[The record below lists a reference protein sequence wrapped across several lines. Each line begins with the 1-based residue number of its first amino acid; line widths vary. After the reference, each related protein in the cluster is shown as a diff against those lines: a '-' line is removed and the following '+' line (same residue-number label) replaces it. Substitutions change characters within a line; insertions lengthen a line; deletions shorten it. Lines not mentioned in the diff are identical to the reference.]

1 MDIKNIKWDE
11 KGLIPAIIQDSK
23 TLEIRM
29 VGYMNLES
37 INKSLNEKIVTF
49 FSRSKKRLWTKGE
62 TSGNKLL
69 IDEMSL
75 DCDKDALLIKA
86 TPLGPTC
93 HLGNDSCFDEPHD
106 NKLVFTLEV
115 LEKIIDQRKNED
127 KSDSYVSSLFNKG
140 VKEIS
145 KKLTEEAGETSISA
159 VTADGRVVEESADL
173 LFHLLVLLNQQGTNL
188 EAVIK
193 EIEKRSS
200 SAN

>member
-29 VGYMNLES
+29 VGYMSLES

-93 HLGNDSCFDEPHD
+93 HLGTESCFDESH

-115 LEKIIDQRKNED
+115 LEKIIEERKNED
-127 KSDSYVSSLFNKG
+127 KSNSYVSSLFNKG

-159 VTADGRVVEESADL
+159 VAADGRVVEESADL

-188 EAVIK
+188 KAVIK
-193 EIEKRSS
+193 ELEKRSS
-200 SAN
+200 ATN

>member
-1 MDIKNIKWDE
+1 MDIQNIKWDE

-69 IDEMSL
+69 IDEISL

-93 HLGNDSCFDEPHD
+93 HLGTESCFDELHD

-115 LEKIIDQRKNED
+115 LEKIIEERKNGD

-188 EAVIK
+188 KAVIK
-193 EIEKRSS
+193 ELEKRSS

>member
-1 MDIKNIKWDE
+1 
-11 KGLIPAIIQDSK
+11 
-23 TLEIRM
+23 
-29 VGYMNLES
+29 
-37 INKSLNEKIVTF
+37 
-49 FSRSKKRLWTKGE
+49 
-62 TSGNKLL
+62 
-69 IDEMSL
+69 MSL

-93 HLGNDSCFDEPHD
+93 HLGNESCFDEAHD

-193 EIEKRSS
+193 ELEKRSS

>member
-93 HLGNDSCFDEPHD
+93 HLGNESCFDEPHD

-188 EAVIK
+188 KAVIK
-193 EIEKRSS
+193 ELEKRSS

>member
-1 MDIKNIKWDE
+1 MDIQNIRWDE

-93 HLGNDSCFDEPHD
+93 HLGAESCFDEPHD

-115 LEKIIDQRKNED
+115 LEKIIEQRKNED

-188 EAVIK
+188 KAVIK
-193 EIEKRSS
+193 ELEKRSS

>member
-1 MDIKNIKWDE
+1 MDIQNIKWDE

-75 DCDKDALLIKA
+75 DCDKDALLVKA

-93 HLGNDSCFDEPHD
+93 HLGTESCFDEPHD

-115 LEKIIDQRKNED
+115 LEKIIEERKNED
-127 KSDSYVSSLFNKG
+127 KSDSYVSSLFDKG

-159 VTADGRVVEESADL
+159 VAADGRVVEESADL

-188 EAVIK
+188 KAVIK
-193 EIEKRSS
+193 ELEKRSS
-200 SAN
+200 ATN